1 MRKII
6 VFDIDRTLVDSLG
19 PETNSMSEA
28 VKTVTGKE
36 LTKEELNRFMSS
48 TTEKFLK
55 SFNYDKEVI
64 DKICH
69 EWGKAYVNYK
79 TMCFPGMKD
88 VIKWLDSNGYT
99 IGIITSRTLDEF
111 HELDEELSDIVY
123 TFKAIVTCDLIEKP
137 KPDRSSID
145 YLCNILKCTCD
156 DVIYVGDSK
165 IDMEFASNSGV
176 AFIPACFENQEL
188 SNEENAC
195 FDTKELISIIKKLE

>member
-6 VFDIDRTLVDSLG
+6 IFDIDRTIVDSLG

-28 VKTVTGKE
+28 VKIVTGKE

-48 TTEKFLK
+48 TTEKFLN

-64 DKICH
+64 DEICH
-69 EWGKAYVNYK
+69 EWRKVYVKYK
-79 TMCFPGMKD
+79 TKCFPGMKD

-111 HELDEELSDIVY
+111 HELDEVLSDIAY
-123 TFKAIVTCDLIEKP
+123 TFKAVVTCDLVEKP

-145 YLCNILKCTCD
+145 YLCNVLKCSCD

-195 FDTKELISIIKKLE
+195 FNTNELIRIIKELE